1 MKKITFCLVCGA
13 TSPVEATR
21 CQNCDAPLAD
31 KKKRRRD
38 TGTRVQITPL
48 LLLVALA
55 IVMVV
60 VAVVVHLTMG

>member
-31 KKKRRRD
+31 KKKRRKN
-38 TGTRVQITPL
+38 TGRRVQITPL
-48 LLLVALA
+48 SLLVTLA
-55 IVMVV
+55 VVMVI
-60 VAVVVHLTMG
+60 VAVVVHVTMG